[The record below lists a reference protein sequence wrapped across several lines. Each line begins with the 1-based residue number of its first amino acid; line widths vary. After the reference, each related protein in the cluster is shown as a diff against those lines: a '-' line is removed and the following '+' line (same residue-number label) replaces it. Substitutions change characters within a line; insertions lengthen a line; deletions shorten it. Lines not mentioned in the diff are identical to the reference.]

1 MARHTRIEHELD
13 LVRGAIAMVT
23 AGEARRVSLV
33 VRNGAVLLPTAQA
46 EGRQHGVIVRA
57 VWHAGRAEC
66 DLIVEP
72 IG

>member
-1 MARHTRIEHELD
+1 
-13 LVRGAIAMVT
+13 MVT
-23 AGEARRVSLV
+23 GGAARRVSLV

-46 EGRQHGVIVRA
+46 EGRERGVIVRA
-57 VWHAGRAEC
+57 VWHANGAEC

>member
-1 MARHTRIEHELD
+1 MGRRTQIEHEFD

-23 AGEARRVSLV
+23 SGEARRVSLV
-33 VRNGAVLLPTAQA
+33 VQNGSLLLPNAQA
-46 EGRQHGVIVRA
+46 EGRRCGVIVRA
-57 VWHAGRAEC
+57 AWHGGRAEC